1 MEKVENYKNIYYP
14 PGGILI
20 WIIILLELTTFG
32 IALIALVVSSKSNPQ
47 LYHSSRLMLNPTFG
61 VINTLFLLTGGFF
74 MAEAVR
80 QLKNNPT
87 NKAAANTLFAIVS
100 GLAFLGL
107 KSAEY
112 YEKIE
117 HGLGMEYN
125 SFFTF
130 YWLLTGFHVVHV
142 IVGVFILAFMYK
154 GIKSTHSPISIE
166 NFEAGAHFW
175 HMVDLIWLLLFPIL
189 YLIL

>member
-1 MEKVENYKNIYYP
+1 MKENINYKNIYYP

-20 WIIILLELTTFG
+20 WIIILLELLTFG
-32 IALIALVVSSKSNPQ
+32 IALIAMVVSSKSNPEV
-47 LYHSSRLMLNPTFG
+47 YHSSRLMLNSTYG

-80 QLKNNPT
+80 FIKKNNLT
-87 NKAAANTLFAIVS
+87 KASFYTAIAILS
-100 GLAFLGL
+100 GISFLIL
-107 KSAEY
+107 KGVEY

-117 HGLGMEYN
+117 HGIGLEYN

-142 IVGVFILAFMYK
+142 MVGVIILAFMYK
-154 GIKSTHSPISIE
+154 GLKSVKSPISPE
-166 NFEAGAHFW
+166 SFETGAHFW
-175 HMVDLIWLLLFPIL
+175 HMVDLIWLLLFPLL
-189 YLIL
+189 YLIF